1 MSNLPISEQYRVVAK
16 QFVEQ
21 DAAASLLEETKSAVL
36 AQHMASMGDMPV
48 SKAEMAVKSTAQ
60 WHEYL
65 ENMVAERKKAN
76 MLKVQLEY
84 IRMKFTEWNSEEAT
98 KRAEMKL

>member
-1 MSNLPISEQYRVVAK
+1 MSNLPISEQFRIVSK
-16 QFVEQ
+16 QYVDQ

-36 AQHMASMGDMPV
+36 AQHMAAMGDMPV

-60 WHEYL
+60 WHEYITT
-65 ENMVAERKKAN
+65 MVEARKKAN
-76 MLKVQLEY
+76 LLKAQLDY